1 MRSWLTESFLATWVK
16 RVAELKTD
24 KAKLKK
30 SMEPNVAAAVQNK
43 RILVFE
49 EMLKATGFP
58 DLGVV
63 DELKLGAKLTGGKP
77 TTGMLPGKFSPGL
90 ASEDGLRP
98 NAMHSWTLRI
108 RVQVMQK

>member
-1 MRSWLTESFLATWVK
+1 MKSWLSESFLATWVK

-63 DELKLGAKLTGGKP
+63 DALKLGAKLTGGVP

-90 ASEDGLRP
+90 ASEDELRP

-108 RVQVMQK
+108 RVHVMQK